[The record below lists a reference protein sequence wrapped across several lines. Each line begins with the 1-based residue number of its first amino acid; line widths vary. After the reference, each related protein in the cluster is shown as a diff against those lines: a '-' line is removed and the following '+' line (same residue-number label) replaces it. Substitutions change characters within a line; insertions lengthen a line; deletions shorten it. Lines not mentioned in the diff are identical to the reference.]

1 MAVKTFLKVVSALL
15 AALLPII
22 LIIYLWNTYPTP
34 PQRVEMTADYV
45 LSVGSYDIE
54 LWRPYVERLGYE
66 YCGTIVAREGVYYV
80 SSVRNHS
87 YSCYFILKREKPTL
101 AILYSKGF
109 LSFNGPA
116 NYSSFGAGNDMAL
129 GGLDIKP
136 AFSSRITHKH
146 ITIGDVPAK
155 SITIADRVSIGS
167 YMPDPDVQPYELLR
181 TILVFYDVKSV
192 NNPRLPDWFHSLV
205 QPFSV
210 KQKTWITRLQE
221 EMFIEMCGTYS
232 IDPSNNRLTIKY
244 DIAPTGAL
252 CYFLLNIPEGYRI
265 QPLRIVLDLRS
276 EPVTVMGKAYMVW
289 EGPLILTASQ
299 VMEKL
304 PSVPYMPDRRND
316 DQLVYML
323 LNGQP
328 ISMTLEIEKTEP
340 TEFITVGGRDFQ
352 QIRNHYQPK
361 KLDDNRTIVMPF
373 LFAVSTISE
382 VDRIPTVHA
391 TITLEY
397 VAEKVG

>member
-1 MAVKTFLKVVSALL
+1 MKTFFKVAVALL

-22 LIIYLWNTYPTP
+22 LIIHLWNTYPTP
-34 PQRVEMTADYV
+34 PQQFEKKPDYA
-45 LSVGSYDIE
+45 LSVSSYDIE
-54 LWRPYVERLGYE
+54 LWRPYLERLGYK
-66 YCGTIVAREGVYYV
+66 YCGTTVARGGVYYTSHV
-80 SSVRNHS
+80 ANYS
-87 YSCYFILKREKPTL
+87 YSCYSILKREKPTL
-101 AILYSKGF
+101 AILYGKSI

-116 NYSSFGAGNDMAL
+116 NYSSFGAGNDNAL
-129 GGLDIKP
+129 RGLDIKP
-136 AFSSRITHKH
+136 PFSSRITHNH
-146 ITIGDVPAK
+146 ITIGTVPVK
-155 SITIADRVSIGS
+155 SITIADRISIGS
-167 YMPDPDVQPYELLR
+167 YLPDPGVQPYR
-181 TILVFYDVKSV
+181 FISGILVFYDVESV

-205 QPFSV
+205 QPNRV

-252 CYFLLNIPEGYRI
+252 CYFLLNLPEGYRI
-265 QPLRIVLDLRS
+265 QPLRIVLDLKA
-276 EPVTVMGKAYMVW
+276 EPVTVTGRAYMVW

-304 PSVPYMPDRRND
+304 PRVPYNPDRRD
-316 DQLVYML
+316 DGQLVNML
-323 LNGQP
+323 LSGQP
-328 ISMTLEIEKTEP
+328 ISMTLEIEKTAP

-373 LFAVSTISE
+373 LFAISTISE

-391 TITLEY
+391 TIALEY